1 MARYLTLQNLSDTSI
16 VNGDLIGQIGFAA
29 SNDSDGGDAIAICST
44 ISVKAEGTFDA
55 SNNPGAIVFSTAP
68 SNGPTDRLK
77 VTNEGHFVPIADASY
92 DLGTSTSAFRTS
104 YFTDGVV
111 LQEVTPGDTT
121 DKLYQNGGQLYF
133 DGSVVGG
140 GGGTPGGNSTEFQF
154 NDGGSFNGTTGIV
167 YEATDGTGI
176 LLKVHGTGDPKEN
189 LFTVEYTGLT
199 TETTVSIY
207 RNNDTDTA
215 NLFQVKTETEDID
228 LFSVSAT
235 GKVYERSSYSNV
247 VHTGHGTTFTFDLDE
262 SNIFTATVNSTAAT
276 VDVKN
281 SDVGQRFILRLNNG
295 VAGARV
301 TNWFSNINWPGG
313 QPASGSIINGETNLF
328 GFLAYS
334 GAGAT
339 VYYDGFAIATGVT

>member
-1 MARYLTLQNLSDTSI
+1 L
-16 VNGDLIGQIGFAA
+16 
-29 SNDSDGGDAIAICST
+29 
-44 ISVKAEGTFDA
+44 
-55 SNNPGAIVFSTAP
+55 
-68 SNGPTDRLK
+68 
-77 VTNEGHFVPIADASY
+77 ADITY
-92 DLGTSTSAFRTS
+92 DLGVSGSLSFRDACVS
-104 YFTDGVV
+104 GIVFADGTY
-111 LQEVTPGDTT
+111 QTT
-121 DKLYQNGGQLYF
+121 AATA
-133 DGSVVGG
+133 G

-154 NDGGSFNGTTGIV
+154 NDGGSFNGTTGVV

-313 QPASGSIINGETNLF
+313 QPASGSIVNGETNLF

>member
-1 MARYLTLQNLSDTSI
+1 

-55 SNNPGAIVFSTAP
+55 SNNPGAIVFATAP

-77 VTNEGHFVPIADASY
+77 VTNEGHFVPLADITY
-92 DLGTSTSAFRTS
+92 DLGVSGSLSFRDACVS
-104 YFTDGVV
+104 GIVFADGTY
-111 LQEVTPGDTT
+111 QTT
-121 DKLYQNGGQLYF
+121 AATA
-133 DGSVVGG
+133 G

-154 NDGGSFNGTTGIV
+154 NDGGSFNGTTGVV

-313 QPASGSIINGETNLF
+313 QPASGSIVNGETNLF

>member
-1 MARYLTLQNLSDTSI
+1 MVCDTSI

-55 SNNPGAIVFSTAP
+55 SNNPGAIVFATAP

-77 VTNEGHFVPIADASY
+77 VTNEGHFVPLADITY
-92 DLGTSTSAFRTS
+92 DLGVSGSLSFRDACVS
-104 YFTDGVV
+104 GIVFADGTY
-111 LQEVTPGDTT
+111 QTT
-121 DKLYQNGGQLYF
+121 AATA
-133 DGSVVGG
+133 G

-154 NDGGSFNGTTGIV
+154 NDGGSFNGTTGVV